1 MKLSSLAK
9 YALTI
14 TMGAAMLAACNN
26 NGGSSLAPSGAS
38 VGMPGI
44 AHILVRSQPAKL
56 KGTGPYQYISN
67 FDYGSAAGTLS
78 AFDYPKYDAQ
88 IGSVSLPFAWGFC
101 TNVLFGT
108 GKKTFWVT
116 VSSSSAGAIDEF
128 RVGGTSPIKTLSFPS
143 GDRPVDCAINP
154 TTGDLVATSRFN
166 GAVVIY
172 KKASGKGTVSQ
183 TPLSEAW
190 FAGFDNKGN
199 LYVDGLGATAFTF
212 VELPKG
218 SKSWETLSLSASGCG
233 ASCYVGFPGEVQFDG
248 KYITLNNVESQNI
261 LGYTCS
267 GTTCTHK
274 RTVSLSGSSYC
285 GTWIANGYV
294 ICADDAGAETTII
307 YKYPAGGIIATL
319 KGSFAEPEGAVQVG
333 R

>member
-1 MKLSSLAK
+1 
-9 YALTI
+9 
-14 TMGAAMLAACNN
+14 
-26 NGGSSLAPSGAS
+26 
-38 VGMPGI
+38 
-44 AHILVRSQPAKL
+44 
-56 KGTGPYQYISN
+56 
-67 FDYGSAAGTLS
+67 
-78 AFDYPKYDAQ
+78 
-88 IGSVSLPFAWGFC
+88 
-101 TNVLFGT
+101 VLFGS
-108 GKKTFWVT
+108 GKKTFWV
-116 VSSSSAGAIDEF
+116 VSSSYKAGALYEF
-128 RVGGTSPIKTLSFPS
+128 KVGGNGPIKTLTTPS
-143 GDRPVDCAINP
+143 GDRPLACAIDPP
-154 TTGDLVATSRFN
+154 TGNLVATMLNN
-166 GAVVIY
+166 GQVVTY
-172 KKASGKGTVSQ
+172 AKASGKGTVSQ

-218 SKSWETLSLSASGCG
+218 SKTWETLSLSASGCG